1 MHETWGW
8 ERGREGVQRYG
19 GDALLIDLNGIGVP
33 ERREAEHE
41 LIEQDSQS
49 PPVDSSRVALALDD
63 LWGQILR
70 GAAQRVG
77 FPLAL
82 VNITLDICPFEPRPR
97 PLLRL
102 AKSANE
108 REEILTVAQ
117 PLGKAEVDQLDVPVR
132 I

>member
-1 MHETWGW
+1 LHETWAR
-8 ERGREGVQRYG
+8 ERGRERVQIYG
-19 GDALLIDLNGIGVP
+19 GDALFINLDGIGVP
-33 ERREAEHE
+33 EWWEADQE
-41 LIEQDSQS
+41 LMDQDAQS

-63 LWGQILR
+63 LRGQILR

-82 VNITLDICPFEPRPR
+82 VNITLDICPLEPRPR